1 MQKTLLMGGDTDT
14 NCAIVGGMA
23 EACYGIDETIIHDV
37 NMKIP
42 HKFVEVLT
50 KD

>member
-23 EACYGIDETIIHDV
+23 EACYGIDETLIQNV
-37 NMKIP
+37 NRKIP
-42 HKFVEVLT
+42 HKFVKVLT
-50 KD
+50 KE